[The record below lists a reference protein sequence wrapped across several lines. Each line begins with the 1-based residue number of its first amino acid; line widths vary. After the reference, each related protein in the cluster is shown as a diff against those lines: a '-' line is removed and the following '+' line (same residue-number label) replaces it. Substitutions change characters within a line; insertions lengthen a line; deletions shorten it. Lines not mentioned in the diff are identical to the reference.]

1 MARKENRVQFNLK
14 NVAYAVLTQ
23 TDGTASW
30 EPPVKVPGAVTL
42 TLDAEGD
49 VTPFYADGIAYYQ
62 AIANG
67 GYSGSLEMAR
77 YPDKMMQDIWGFI
90 LDDTDKVMLESANA
104 EPKPFA
110 LLYQI
115 DGDADNQL
123 YCLYNCSG
131 TRPGIGSTTN
141 TNTKEPQ
148 TQTSNIS
155 ASALENGTVL
165 VRTTAQ
171 TPDNVRQAWYTAV
184 YVPKDAASGEAGNE
198 ESN

>member
-1 MARKENRVQFNLK
+1 MANQENKVQFNLK

-23 TDGTASW
+23 TNGVASW
-30 EPPVKVPGAVTL
+30 ETPVMVPGAVTL

-49 VTPFYADGIAYYQ
+49 ITPFYADGIAYYR

-77 YPDKMMQDIWGFI
+77 YPDQMLQDIWGYT
-90 LDDTDKVMLESANA
+90 LDDTDKVITENVNI
-104 EPKPFA
+104 EPKSFA

-115 DGDADNQL
+115 DGDAGNQL

-131 TRPGIGSTTN
+131 TRPGIGGKTN
-141 TNTKEPQ
+141 TKTKEPQ

-155 ASALENGTVL
+155 ASALENGDVF

-171 TPDNVRQAWYTAV
+171 TPDSVRQAWYTKV
-184 YVPKDAASGEAGNE
+184 YEKQAAA
-198 ESN
+198 

>member
-1 MARKENRVQFNLK
+1 MANQENKVQFNLK

-23 TDGTASW
+23 TGGAASW
-30 EPPVKVPGAVTL
+30 DTPVKVPGAVTL
-42 TLDAEGD
+42 TMDAEGE

-77 YPDKMMQDIWGFI
+77 YPDRMLRDIWGYVEEQ
-90 LDDTDKVMLESANA
+90 TDHVITENVTV
-104 EPKPFA
+104 EPKAFA

-131 TRPGIGSTTN
+131 TRPGIGGTTN

-155 ASALENGTVL
+155 ASALENGNVL
-165 VRTTAQ
+165 ARTTAQ
-171 TPDNVRQAWYTAV
+171 TPDSVRQAWYTKVYEASAV
-184 YVPKDAASGEAGNE
+184 EEGTGEE
-198 ESN
+198 

>member
-1 MARKENRVQFNLK
+1 MAKQENKVQFNLK

-23 TDGTASW
+23 TNGTAVW
-30 EPPVKVPGAVTL
+30 AVPVKVPGAVTL

-77 YPDKMMQDIWGFI
+77 YPDQMMQDIWGFT
-90 LDDTDKVMLESANA
+90 LDDTDKVIMENANV

-155 ASALENGTVL
+155 ASALENGNVL
-165 VRTTAQ
+165 ARTTAQ
-171 TPDNVRQAWYTAV
+171 TPDSVRKAWYEKV
-184 YVPKDAASGEAGNE
+184 YEKQTVAFGGENSEEGN
-198 ESN
+198 

>member
-1 MARKENRVQFNLK
+1 MAKQENKVQFNLK

-23 TDGTASW
+23 TGGSASW
-30 EPPVKVPGAVTL
+30 DTPVKVPGAVTL
-42 TLDAEGD
+42 TMDAEGE

-77 YPDKMMQDIWGFI
+77 YPDRMLKDIWGYI
-90 LDDTDKVMLESANA
+90 EEQTDHVITENVTV
-104 EPKPFA
+104 EPKAFA

-131 TRPGIGSTTN
+131 TRPGIGGTTN

-155 ASALENGTVL
+155 ASALENGNVL
-165 VRTTAQ
+165 ARTTAQ
-171 TPDNVRQAWYTAV
+171 TPDSVRQAWYTKVYEASAV
-184 YVPKDAASGEAGNE
+184 EEGTGEE
-198 ESN
+198 

>member
-1 MARKENRVQFNLK
+1 MAKQENKVQFNLK

-23 TDGTASW
+23 TGGSASW
-30 EPPVKVPGAVTL
+30 DTPVKVPGAVTL
-42 TLDAEGD
+42 TMDAEGE

-77 YPDKMMQDIWGFI
+77 YPDRMLKDIWGYI
-90 LDDTDKVMLESANA
+90 EEQTDHVITENVTV
-104 EPKPFA
+104 EPKAFA

-131 TRPGIGSTTN
+131 TRPGIGGTTN

-155 ASALENGTVL
+155 ASALENGNVL
-165 VRTTAQ
+165 ARTTAQ
-171 TPDNVRQAWYTAV
+171 TPDSVRQAWYTRVYEALAV
-184 YVPKDAASGEAGNE
+184 EEGAGDE
-198 ESN
+198 